1 MSNQI
6 LKSRGL
12 KQKENQ
18 ILRLKISKKWR
29 VKYVNKKYSVKVQAR
44 LYVTINSV
52 KTRYNK
58 YTTYDQF
65 SVINAKKNSQLL
77 FFKSNIIVS
86 IVDASKCNVN
96 KESGVFNNDHNS
108 QCEQILLFF
117 IISIIL

>member
-117 IISIIL
+117 ILSIIL